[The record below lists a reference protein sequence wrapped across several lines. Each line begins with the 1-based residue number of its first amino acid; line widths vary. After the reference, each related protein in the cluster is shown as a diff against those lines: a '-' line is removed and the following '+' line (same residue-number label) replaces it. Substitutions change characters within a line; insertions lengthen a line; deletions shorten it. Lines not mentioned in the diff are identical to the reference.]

1 MQRQLAA
8 DNHLLVY
15 KFMRD
20 RNLPTD
26 EWYGICAIGL
36 CKAAAAYDPGKGKS
50 FSTLA
55 YIAMFHEVGREMTYR
70 GRQMRAQVPLSLD
83 SPSEDGMD
91 TLYNAVKIQSI
102 RFDTTAAAESRMCA
116 EQAMQKA
123 SGLKRGV
130 FWDYVCGFRFR
141 EIGKRHGI
149 TYQRAQQIVREMK
162 ADIRACMEEGAGC
175 ST

>member
-8 DNHLLVY
+8 DNHLLIY
-15 KFMRD
+15 KFMRG
-20 RNLPTD
+20 NSLPED
-26 EWYGICAIGL
+26 EWYDICAIGY

-91 TLYNAVKIQSI
+91 TLYNAVKIQSS